1 MGKTLGTAHVSIV
14 VKDRS
19 SFDIGIEHGPPF
31 ADLRCY
37 EITWSHACNSHRISL
52 ISETLVGLA

>member
-1 MGKTLGTAHVSIV
+1 MGTAHVSIV

-37 EITWSHACNSHRISL
+37 EITWSHARNSHRISL